1 MPFKS
6 RLGFRRPRCKPRQRR
21 RAFLILLA
29 LLMLPD
35 ATVSADAQEM
45 INCDAR
51 DVMTNAL
58 MNDYAEQP
66 AGLGVTNTGAVIE
79 LWQAEGG
86 SS

>member
-1 MPFKS
+1 
-6 RLGFRRPRCKPRQRR
+6 
-21 RAFLILLA
+21 
-29 LLMLPD
+29 MLPD

-79 LWQAEGG
+79 LWKAEGG
-86 SS
+86 SSWALLLTMPDGHSCIVVAGSD